1 MYFKYLYEYIN
12 KIKEYLLWFC
22 DLEIHNEIWEE
33 IGPI

>member
-1 MYFKYLYEYIN
+1 MNTIIYDYLI
-12 KIKEYLLWFC
+12 KIKDFILLFC